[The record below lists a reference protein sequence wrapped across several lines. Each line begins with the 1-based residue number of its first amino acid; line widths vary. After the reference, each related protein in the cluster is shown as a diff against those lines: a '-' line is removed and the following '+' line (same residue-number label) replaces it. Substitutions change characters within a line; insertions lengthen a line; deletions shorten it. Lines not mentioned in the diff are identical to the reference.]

1 MHTLIFDRHN
11 ISLEYE
17 NNCVIIRQPDIGPR
31 SIPLRHVRKVMCVH
45 SVLLSTSLL
54 GQLWQRGIDFICL
67 NNRYSERSFAL
78 IPNQQ
83 KQVSR
88 RCLQY
93 AWQQHEHLCMPLAQR
108 LCQHRLLVTERLPE
122 VRNYPLMVY
131 SLQQARQAMAYSKS
145 LNELRGME
153 GAIQRQL
160 FEHWRDL
167 LPKELG
173 FVKRV
178 RRPPTDPVNGLLSLT
193 YTIAM
198 QEAIRQCTAAGLDS
212 QLGVY
217 HRVFQGRHSLACD
230 LMEPLRPVCE
240 QWVVQCFK
248 TGLLDRRNFSGFGTQ
263 GSPCLL
269 GKRGRE
275 IYYQAI
281 DSQLRQWQR
290 QLRAAALWLSRQLDR
305 GVAGDEQ
312 QENLAPDSV

>member
-1 MHTLIFDRHN
+1 
-11 ISLEYE
+11 
-17 NNCVIIRQPDIGPR
+17 
-31 SIPLRHVRKVMCVH
+31 
-45 SVLLSTSLL
+45 
-54 GQLWQRGIDFICL
+54 
-67 NNRYSERSFAL
+67 
-78 IPNQQ
+78 
-83 KQVSR
+83 
-88 RCLQY
+88 
-93 AWQQHEHLCMPLAQR
+93 MPLAQR

-212 QLGVY
+212 DFCRY
-217 HRVFQGRHSLACD
+217 KTRVA
-230 LMEPLRPVCE
+230 
-240 QWVVQCFK
+240 
-248 TGLLDRRNFSGFGTQ
+248 
-263 GSPCLL
+263 
-269 GKRGRE
+269 
-275 IYYQAI
+275 
-281 DSQLRQWQR
+281 
-290 QLRAAALWLSRQLDR
+290 
-305 GVAGDEQ
+305 
-312 QENLAPDSV
+312 

>member
-17 NNCVIIRQPDIGPR
+17 NNCVIIRQPDVGPR
-31 SIPLRHVRKVMCVH
+31 SIPLRHVRKVMCLH
-45 SVLLSTSLL
+45 SVQLTTSLM
-54 GQLWQRGIDFICL
+54 GQLWQRGIDFITL
-67 NNRYSERSFAL
+67 NCRYSERSFAL

-88 RCLQY
+88 RCIQY
-93 AWQQHEHLCMPLAQR
+93 AWQQYEYLCMPLAQR
-108 LCQHRLLVTERLPE
+108 LCQHRLLVTERLRD
-122 VRNYPLMVY
+122 VRECPVMIQ
-131 SLQQARQAMAYSKS
+131 SLQKARQAMAHSTN

-153 GAIQRQL
+153 GAIQRQM
-160 FEHWRDL
+160 FEYWRHL

-198 QEAIRQCTAAGLDS
+198 QEAVRQCTAAGLDS
-212 QLGVY
+212 QLGMY

-230 LMEPLRPVCE
+230 LMEPLRPLCE
-240 QWVVQCFK
+240 QWVVRCFVEGVFDRRHF
-248 TGLLDRRNFSGFGTQ
+248 TGLGTPS
-263 GSPCLL
+263 SPCLL

-275 IYYQAI
+275 IYYQTI
-281 DSQLRQWQR
+281 DSQLHQWQR
-290 QLRAAALWLSRQLDR
+290 QLRATALWLSRQLDR
-305 GVAGDEQ
+305 GVAEDEQ
-312 QENLAPDSV
+312 QENLVSDSV